1 MQLPVLV
8 STPHASG
15 FVPFHLLAEMLGE
28 EVFDREAR
36 ERRLE
41 YLFDE
46 GDPYT
51 DAIFYALGA
60 RHLSALTSRFVVD
73 LNRPRDYGGP
83 NGVIKL
89 TDFQAQPLY
98 PPDYAMS
105 PQAAEERLS
114 RYWDPYHAAV
124 DAALAR
130 NDISFFIDGHAMSP
144 VGPAI
149 GPDTGKLRPALTLVT
164 GGDAR
169 GEPLGGGY
177 TTVRPE
183 VARELASLLWRHFRP
198 VIGEAPEVP
207 QEVSINAPFIVG
219 EIIRQHASPL
229 RRTSKPGF
237 MIEVNRALYLE
248 PVGERLSRPIPG
260 RIEALNGCFN
270 SFLGDAVGL
279 MAEAR
284 VAAGTV

>member
-51 DAIFYALGA
+51 DAIFYAPGA

-98 PPDYAMS
+98 PPDYALS

-169 GEPLGGGY
+169 GEPLGSGY
-177 TTVRPE
+177 TTVAPGGRARPR
-183 VARELASLLWRHFRP
+183 VTFVASLSTGYRR
-198 VIGEAPEVP
+198 
-207 QEVSINAPFIVG
+207 
-219 EIIRQHASPL
+219 SPG
-229 RRTSKPGF
+229 S
-237 MIEVNRALYLE
+237 
-248 PVGERLSRPIPG
+248 
-260 RIEALNGCFN
+260 
-270 SFLGDAVGL
+270 
-279 MAEAR
+279 
-284 VAAGTV
+284 AAGGEHQRTLYRRRNHPPARLTATPHVQAGFHD